1 MDTKAARAR
10 AYAQAK
16 TYGLTID
23 YEVGARR
30 WTANVCAPEGME
42 FEPGLT
48 MLCTSWLT
56 KPTADFWLDVVT
68 DIQTYGPSI
77 LVKSNA

>member
-1 MDTKAARAR
+1 MTTAQAKSR
-10 AYAQAK
+10 AYAQAA
-16 TYGLTID
+16 TYGVTIE

-42 FEPGLT
+42 FEEDLT

-56 KPTADFWLDVVT
+56 KPTAEFWLDVLT
-68 DIQTYGPSI
+68 DIQTYAPGMKQTVVS
-77 LVKSNA
+77 